1 MRKELSHGIARM
13 LRSFHCPFSV
23 HLIDVVASFSPHQK
37 VTIFPQ
43 VPEHPDYGALRE
55 IQFINDPA
63 SSLSC

>member
-1 MRKELSHGIARM
+1 M